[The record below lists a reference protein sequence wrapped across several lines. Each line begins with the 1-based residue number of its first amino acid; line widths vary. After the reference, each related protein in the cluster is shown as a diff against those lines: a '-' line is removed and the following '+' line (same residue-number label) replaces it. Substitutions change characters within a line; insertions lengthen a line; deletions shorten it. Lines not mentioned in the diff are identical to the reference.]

1 MIKIKINKII
11 TDNDNPDLAAMEE
24 DVELSPEKR
33 DQLVQQITSRVDQ
46 GSDDEKDA
54 FLAKNLEENI
64 KKYIIHL
71 LSR

>member
-54 FLAKNLEENI
+54 FLAINLEENI
-64 KKYIIHL
+64 KKYIIHFF
-71 LSR
+71 SR